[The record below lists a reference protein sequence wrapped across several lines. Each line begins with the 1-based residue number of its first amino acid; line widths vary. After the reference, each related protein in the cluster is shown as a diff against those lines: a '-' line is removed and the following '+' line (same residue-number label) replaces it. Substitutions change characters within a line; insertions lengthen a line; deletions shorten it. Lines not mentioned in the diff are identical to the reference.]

1 MTDVTVADRVFD
13 EAPVFNDDSNNND
26 EEKDKVAQTIMVL
39 NQLKIMASEKGNI
52 DDFQQSVM
60 LQLIGDEYN
69 ESRKVGSTGSIT
81 GFARRCSAH
90 EDKRIKDIGEQLG
103 QWCEGGIYGNRF
115 TSSRQ

>member
-1 MTDVTVADRVFD
+1 GISEQYTNSQFIDFGKKPDFTLNPFAFLTDVTVADRVFD

-81 GFARRCSAH
+81 
-90 EDKRIKDIGEQLG
+90 
-103 QWCEGGIYGNRF
+103 
-115 TSSRQ
+115 